1 MLNIETIKNEV
12 YKNEKYKLIRKI
24 LIFNSLILIFLSI
37 FLSANPIHPNESEII
52 ESVKSELNY
61 IYEDNITLKNIISN
75 EIKSLKIK
83 DDNIYKKL
91 KTLISDTVY
100 FDINDFQKTI
110 DDKNKS
116 YKTLE
121 STINLT
127 LDSIYNLPTLTPI
140 SSSDMIRISSK
151 FGYRKHPISKK
162 WTFHE
167 GIDISATK
175 KTEVYSTSDG
185 IIENIYLANTGYG
198 NRVIINHKNGYK
210 TVYTHLNSISVKKG
224 QYVKRNDKIGY
235 VGNTGSSTN
244 NHLHYEILLN
254 NRPVDPLNYI
264 YSYNINH

>member
-1 MLNIETIKNEV
+1 MNIETIKSEV
-12 YKNEKYKLIRKI
+12 YKNEKNKLIRRI
-24 LIFNSLILIFLSI
+24 LIFNSLFLIFLSI
-37 FLSANPIHPNESEII
+37 FLSANPIHPNETEII
-52 ESVKSELNY
+52 ESVKYELNH
-61 IYEDNITLKNIISN
+61 IYDDNIKLKNIITDDI
-75 EIKSLKIK
+75 ESLKII
-83 DDNIYKKL
+83 DDDIYKKL

-100 FDINDFQKTI
+100 FDINRFGKII
-110 DDKNKS
+110 DERKISYNKME
-116 YKTLE
+116 LN
-121 STINLT
+121 INSI

-185 IIENIYLANTGYG
+185 IIENIYLSNTGYG

-210 TVYTHLNSISVKKG
+210 TVYAHLNSITVKKG
-224 QYVKRNDKIGY
+224 QIVKRNDKIGY

-264 YSYNINH
+264 YSYNKNH